1 MRRSRQWSMTTRL
14 LPRAWSPSGNRLYD
28 PKFDNLR
35 VCQPWL
41 LLELGSYVLD
51 LLVDTLEGRLSLLHP
66 ALSSPVVVTDRLS
79 DRLLELSYGVLGFV
93 RYLVSRSHLRTLG
106 LFQACPADR
115 KQAHEPTS
123 SVSKP
128 SPQGM
133 LHSRMVE
140 SAPATAI
147 LDDRRQGQIVGDVVR
162 LANVMPAPKRDRDQ
176 MTFRSMRMTTTTRH
190 STARPVNL
198 RTI

>member
-1 MRRSRQWSMTTRL
+1 MSALRNATRRRWSMTTRL

-140 SAPATAI
+140 KRAGHGHPRRQTAGP
-147 LDDRRQGQIVGDVVR
+147 DRRRRRPIG
-162 LANVMPAPKRDRDQ
+162 KC
-176 MTFRSMRMTTTTRH
+176 H
-190 STARPVNL
+190 ARAQA
-198 RTI
+198 